1 VADVSGVVVLFAIG
15 IVLDLIRKARDRQ
28 RQRTDDRSAPR
39 PRPPVVVR
47 PTASRAPVPPPQT
60 RPLGLPANW
69 RRALEEAGPL
79 GRHPDHAL
87 ESDEEVE
94 EGESL
99 ETEPEVRSLD
109 GPVVRAPREVVDLDD
124 ESRLAVARRLR
135 EAALRDRAHSRADHR
150 AFDRKVRQ
158 PDPQVTASSRRAVP
172 TRAQLREAIKWR
184 EILDR
189 PVGWRDE

>member
-1 VADVSGVVVLFAIG
+1 MADVGGVVVLFAIG
-15 IVLDLIRKARDRQ
+15 VILDLIRKARERQ
-28 RQRTDDRSAPR
+28 RQRTDEGAASR
-39 PRPPVVVR
+39 PRPPVVV
-47 PTASRAPVPPPQT
+47 PPSGTRAPLPLPES
-60 RPLGLPANW
+60 RPIGLPAGW

-124 ESRLAVARRLR
+124 ESRAAVARRLR
-135 EAALRDRAHSRADHR
+135 EAALRDRALTRADHR

-172 TRAQLREAIKWR
+172 TRAQLRDAIKWR

-189 PVGWRDE
+189 PVGWRDD